1 MIFDLENA
9 YEILD
14 RTPMTLAAMLNGL
27 GPAWTAS
34 SGKQDDWAP
43 FDVIGHLIH
52 GEKTDWIPRAELIL
66 AKGENRV
73 FDSFDRFAQFSES
86 EGKTLN
92 VLLDEFR
99 ALRMANMAKLR
110 SWDLSKETLQL
121 KGMHPELG
129 EVNLEQLI
137 ATWVVHDLNHVAQI
151 ARSLAKRYSDEVG
164 PWKEYL
170 SILN

>member
-1 MIFDLENA
+1 
-9 YEILD
+9 
-14 RTPMTLAAMLNGL
+14 
-27 GPAWTAS
+27 
-34 SGKQDDWAP
+34 
-43 FDVIGHLIH
+43 
-52 GEKTDWIPRAELIL
+52 
-66 AKGENRV
+66 
-73 FDSFDRFAQFSES
+73 
-86 EGKTLN
+86 
-92 VLLDEFR
+92 
-99 ALRMANMAKLR
+99 MANMAKLR